1 MESLDAFAAA
11 KLAALDAADL
21 RRTLRPTA
29 RGEGAAV
36 MREGRRLISFASND
50 YLGLAAHPAVVEAAA
65 RAARR
70 YGAGAGA
77 SRLVSGD
84 HPLMGELEAR
94 LARWKGAE
102 AALVFSSGYL
112 ANLGIIPALVGPGDL
127 VVLDELSH
135 SCMWAG
141 ARLSRAQVEPF
152 RHNDPDDARAVLE
165 RARGGTGR
173 ALLLTERVF
182 SMDGDRAPEAELLA
196 LAAAHDAWTL
206 VDDAHGLGVVEP
218 GGRAPLEMGTL
229 SKTLGSQ
236 GGYLC
241 ASAPVIE
248 LMKSRSR
255 AFVYTTALAPP
266 SAAAA
271 LAALEVMEAE
281 PDRRAR
287 PLALARRFTRRL
299 RLPKAASAVVPVVVG
314 EAWAAL
320 ALSAALEVRGFLAPA
335 IRPPTVPAGTARL
348 RLAFSALHTEA
359 EVDALAEAVAELRPA
374 LVPVGAAA

>member
-11 KLAALDAADL
+11 KLAVLDAAGL
-21 RRTLRPTA
+21 RRALRPTTRA
-29 RGEGAAV
+29 QGAEV
-36 MREGRRLISFASND
+36 LREGRRLISFSSND
-50 YLGLAAHPAVVEAAA
+50 YLGLASHPVVVEAATA
-65 RAARR
+65 AARR
-70 YGAGAGA
+70 FGAGAGA
-77 SRLVSGD
+77 SRLVCGD
-84 HPLMGELEAR
+84 HPLMAELELALAR
-94 LARWKGAE
+94 LKGAE

-112 ANLGIIPALVGPGDL
+112 ANLGAVPALVGLGDL

-141 ARLSRAQVEPF
+141 ARLSRARVEPF
-152 RHNDPDDARAVLE
+152 RHNDLDH
-165 RARGGTGR
+165 ARGVLGRRRGGAGR

-182 SMDGDRAPEAELLA
+182 SMDGDRAPETELLA

-218 GGRAPLEMGTL
+218 GDRAPLEMGTL
-229 SKTLGSQ
+229 SKSLGSQ

-248 LMKSRSR
+248 LMKNR
-255 AFVYTTALAPP
+255 ARGFVYTTGLAPP

-271 LAALEVMEAE
+271 LAALEVMAAE

-287 PLALARRFTRRL
+287 PLGLARRFTRRL
-299 RLPKAASAVVPVVVG
+299 RLPEAASAIVPVTVG
-314 EAWAAL
+314 EARAAL
-320 ALSAALEVRGFLAPA
+320 ALSAALEARGFLVPA
-335 IRPPTVPAGTARL
+335 IRPPTVPVGTARL

-359 EVDALAEAVAELRPA
+359 QVDALADALAELRPA
-374 LVPVGAAA
+374 LLPEEPA